1 MNKNKIRDKLQQGI
15 CNMYRQVTRLSIF
28 TIPITVMAIFTR
40 INTIGRLKEANKAL
54 NKKYKNKD
62 KDGFFKLKTGVPTL
76 LAILIIL
83 LLSTGLSF
91 ASDSTIKTFTAN
103 NKELLK
109 YPGADTFPIPPADKK
124 MMFYLQRTPNKN
136 TIVYE
141 LNYGSDGRLDSEE
154 PIHVYWIRYTEP
166 GNPKKELNFIQRKF
180 AYGVKV
186 KKESADSW
194 DIRLVSYDKIALQ
207 LKKGADGK
215 YNIFTNINN
224 KQNIFTKAF
233 IKIEGGTFWFPNV
246 VYIELSGIDV
256 ETGKPVSQKIYL

>member
-1 MNKNKIRDKLQQGI
+1 MNKNKIRDKFQQGI
-15 CNMYRQVTRLSIF
+15 CNMYRQVTHLSIF
-28 TIPITVMAIFTR
+28 TIPITVMAIFTN

-54 NKKYKNKD
+54 NNKYKNKA
-62 KDGFFKLKTGVPTL
+62 KDSYVNLKKGVATL
-76 LAILIIL
+76 MSIHIIIL
-83 LLSTGLSF
+83 FSTGLSF
-91 ASDSTIKTFTAN
+91 ASDSPVKTFPPK

-109 YPGADTFPIPPADKK
+109 YPDADSFPTPPANKK
-124 MMFYLQRTPNKN
+124 MMFYLQRTSNKN

-141 LNYGSDGRLDSEE
+141 LNYASDGLLDSEE

-186 KKESADSW
+186 KKESAGSW
-194 DIRLVSYDKIALQ
+194 DIRLVSYEKVPLQ

-215 YNIFTNINN
+215 YNIFTTINN

-233 IKIEGGTFWFPNV
+233 IKIDGGTFWFPNV

-256 ETGKPVSQKIYL
+256 ESGKPVSQKIYL

>member
-1 MNKNKIRDKLQQGI
+1 MNKNKIRDNLQQGI
-15 CNMYRQVTRLSIF
+15 YKMYRHVKSLSIF
-28 TIPITVMAIFTR
+28 TIPITVMFTFTN
-40 INTIGRLKEANKAL
+40 INTIGRLKKANKAL
-54 NKKYKNKD
+54 NNKFKNKD
-62 KDGFFKLKTGVPTL
+62 KDSYVKLKTGVPTL
-76 LAILIIL
+76 MAVLIIIL
-83 LLSTGLSF
+83 FSTGLSF
-91 ASDSTIKTFTAN
+91 ASDSTVKTFTSN
-103 NKELLK
+103 NKELLI
-109 YPGADTFPIPPADKK
+109 YPVADSFPTPPADKK
-124 MMFYLQRTPNKN
+124 MMFYLQRTSNKN

-186 KKESADSW
+186 KKESAGSW
-194 DIRLVSYDKIALQ
+194 DIRLVSYDKVPLQ

-233 IKIEGGTFWFPNV
+233 IKIDGGTFWFPNV

-256 ETGKPVSQKIYL
+256 ESGKPVSQKIYL